1 MLAPGR
7 YRIDVTIHG
16 AGVLHDHLVGAFFD
30 VEQGRRSRPPGDRRR
45 SRYRRPAAPMGAAAG
60 AVVIIDLH
68 AHVLPG
74 VDDGPD
80 TIEECVAA
88 VAAAAEAGVS
98 VLASTPHVRSD
109 YPTTLAEMETH
120 VRELAEC
127 VAASGLATTIL
138 TGAEL
143 SLDAAGSTPD
153 AELLRFGLGGTG
165 SLLIEFP
172 YDGWPPGLAR
182 ELERLQARGFRLVL
196 AHPERNPEVQAA
208 PGRLNALV
216 EEGVLVQLTASSVAG
231 TAGQRTQ
238 STALRLLELRLA
250 HMLASDMH
258 GAFRGATD
266 FHGALERL
274 RDPRLGR
281 WLTHDV
287 PSAVIGDDEIPIRPE
302 AVKRRL
308 RWPR

>member
-1 MLAPGR
+1 
-7 YRIDVTIHG
+7 
-16 AGVLHDHLVGAFFD
+16 
-30 VEQGRRSRPPGDRRR
+30 
-45 SRYRRPAAPMGAAAG
+45 
-60 AVVIIDLH
+60 VIIDLH

-88 VAAAAEAGVS
+88 VAAAAAAGVS
-98 VLASTPHVRSD
+98 MLAATPHVRSD
-109 YPTTLAEMETH
+109 YPTTVAEMERH
-120 VRELAEC
+120 VGELAER
-127 VAASGLATTIL
+127 VAASGLATSIL

-143 SLDAAGSTPD
+143 SLEAAASTPD
-153 AELLRFGLGGTG
+153 AELLRFGLGGSG
-165 SLLIEFP
+165 SILIEFP

-182 ELERLQARGFRLVL
+182 ELERLQARGFRPVL
-196 AHPERNPEVQAA
+196 AHPERNAEVQAA

-216 EEGVLVQLTASSVAG
+216 EDGVLVQLTASSVAG

-238 STALRLLELRLA
+238 ATALRLLELRLA

-258 GAFRGATD
+258 GAIRGATD
-266 FHGALERL
+266 FQGAAERL
-274 RDPRLGR
+274 RDPRLTR

-287 PSAVIGDDEIPIRPE
+287 PSAVIAGDDIPIRPE
-302 AVKRRL
+302 EVTRRP

>member
-1 MLAPGR
+1 
-7 YRIDVTIHG
+7 
-16 AGVLHDHLVGAFFD
+16 
-30 VEQGRRSRPPGDRRR
+30 
-45 SRYRRPAAPMGAAAG
+45 
-60 AVVIIDLH
+60 VIIDLH

-98 VLASTPHVRSD
+98 VLAATPHVRSD
-109 YPTTLAEMETH
+109 YPTTLVEMETH
-120 VRELAEC
+120 VRELAAR
-127 VAASGLATTIL
+127 VTASGLATSIL

-143 SLDAAGSTPD
+143 SLDAAVSTPD
-153 AELLRFGLGGTG
+153 AELLRFGLGGSG

-238 STALRLLELRLA
+238 STALRLLELGLA

-258 GAFRGATD
+258 GAFRGGTD

-281 WLTHDV
+281 WLTYDV
-287 PSAVIGDDEIPIRPE
+287 PSAVIGDDEIPTRPE
-302 AVKRRL
+302 AVTQRL
-308 RWPR
+308 RWRR